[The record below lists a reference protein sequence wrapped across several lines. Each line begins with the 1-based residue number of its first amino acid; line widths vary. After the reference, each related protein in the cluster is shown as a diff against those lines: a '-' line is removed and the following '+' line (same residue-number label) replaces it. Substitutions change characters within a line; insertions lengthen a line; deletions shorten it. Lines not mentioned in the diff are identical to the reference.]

1 VAYASLREY
10 LARLEEEGELVH
22 VKREVNLVHEVGA
35 VCYKAMRS
43 KSPALMFDRL
53 QGSDVPLAV
62 NLFSSRKRFGL
73 AIDADPDR
81 LPEVWLERTAR
92 PIAPVTV
99 SDGPVKQNVHLGDD
113 VDLYQI
119 PVPTW
124 NELDGGPYITFAASI
139 SQDPVDGSYNAGI
152 YRHQVFNRNT
162 LGILAAPYTH
172 IMQQRAKQPNGPFPV
187 AIVIGADPTLV
198 LVGAAPFPMGID
210 ELAMAGG
217 LREQALEL
225 VSCETIPL
233 LAPASAEYIL
243 EGEIWPDDKML
254 EGPFGEFAGYYGSQL
269 ERQVVRIKAITHRDD
284 PIHHATYTGLPPH
297 ESALITSI
305 PREAEIMRSV
315 SLAGLRQVH
324 VTESGCGAFN
334 VIVQISKLY
343 EGYGKLIGMSIL
355 GSPVGRYVKNLI
367 VVEEDVDPF
376 DHTQVEWALATRVQP
391 HRDVDI
397 VNDVT
402 GVILDPSLSEAE
414 TLGATVRGSKM
425 IIDATRYNAKSYPA
439 LALPNVESMHQ
450 VEANWDDY
458 GIPFDSGRRSG
469 ALTATR
475 D

>member
-1 VAYASLREY
+1 
-10 LARLEEEGELVH
+10 
-22 VKREVNLVHEVGA
+22 
-35 VCYKAMRS
+35 MRS
-43 KSPALMFDRL
+43 QSPALIFDRPG
-53 QGSDVPLAV
+53 GSDVPLAV
-62 NLFSSRKRFGL
+62 NVFSNRKRFAMAL
-73 AIDADPDR
+73 DADPDR
-81 LPEVWLERTAR
+81 LPEVWLERTGR
-92 PIAPVTV
+92 PIPPVHV
-99 SDGPVKQNVHLGDD
+99 SDGPVKENIVLGDD
-113 VDLYQI
+113 VDLYEI

-124 NELDGGPYITFAASI
+124 NEFDGGPYITFAASV
-139 SQDPVDGSYNAGI
+139 SQDPVTGSYNAGI
-152 YRHQVFNRNT
+152 YRHQVFDRNT

-172 IMQQRAKQPNGPFPV
+172 IMQQRAKQPTGPFPV
-187 AIVIGADPTLV
+187 AIVIGADPSLV
-198 LVGAAPFPMGID
+198 LVGAAPFPLGVD

-225 VSCETIPL
+225 VRCETIPL
-233 LAPASAEYIL
+233 HAPATAEYIL
-243 EGEIWPDDKML
+243 EGEIWPDDTMV

-269 ERQVVRIKAITHRDD
+269 KRQVVRIKAITHRDT

-315 SLAGLRQVH
+315 SLAGLLKVH

-334 VIVQISKLY
+334 VIVQINKLY
-343 EGYGKLIGMSIL
+343 EGYGKLMGMSIL

-397 VNDVT
+397 VNDAT
-402 GVILDPSLSEAE
+402 GVILDPSLPESE
-414 TLGATVRGSKM
+414 TRGATVRGSKM
-425 IIDATRYNAKSYPA
+425 ISDATRYNAKTYPQ
-439 LALPNVESMHQ
+439 LARPEVQTMEKVER
-450 VEANWDDY
+450 NWDSY
-458 GIPFDSGRRSG
+458 RIPTGSGRRSG